1 MIEQLRG
8 IMAQKHPTFVILDC
22 GGVGYGIHVSS
33 RTGDTLP
40 EIGTEVTLLTPL
52 VVREDYMILFGFS
65 QIQEKELF
73 LQMIEVNG
81 IGPKMAQRILS
92 SVSVND
98 FLSMIAREDKVAL
111 GKIKGIG
118 KTSEMLVLALK
129 DKALSISALSGDTTP
144 EILLPNAM
152 QEAIAA
158 LHTLGV
164 KDPAAKKAV
173 EKAAS
178 ILGEA
183 ANVSLLI
190 PEALKHV

>member
-8 IMAQKHPTFVILDC
+8 IMAQKQPTFVVLDC

-33 RTGDTLP
+33 RTGETLP
-40 EIGTEVTLLTPL
+40 EIGTEITLLTHL
-52 VVREDYMILFGFS
+52 VVREDAMILFGFS

-118 KTSEMLVLALK
+118 KKTIQDVKIFNEIK
-129 DKALSISALSGDTTP
+129 DKAKSFI
-144 EILLPNAM
+144 N
-152 QEAIAA
+152 
-158 LHTLGV
+158 
-164 KDPAAKKAV
+164 K
-173 EKAAS
+173 
-178 ILGEA
+178 GELR
-183 ANVSLLI
+183 NFLML
-190 PEALKHV
+190 